1 MKLIDLVRMLKG
13 YVTFKAQ
20 GGFSERFINLCAKSH
35 VAIFDVKYIDSYIKA
50 KISAKQF
57 KKLRT
62 IAKKTG
68 VKITVISKDGAVF
81 IIRRNKHRVA
91 LMLGACFFIL
101 FVATMNRFL
110 WCIDASGSE
119 KFSAEQIIEAAQ
131 LAGVKQG
138 TFLPIFDEKKAAREI
153 YKAFNG
159 ELSWVTVNIKG
170 SRASISVRDTQKT
183 QGEDIDDKTPCNI
196 IADFDGVILSDETL
210 SGVKNINKGNAVK
223 KGDLLISGVIENEDS
238 STAYYKAK
246 GKFTAVH
253 ETEDIATVFFEDNR
267 IGYGESKS
275 YILVHFLGLDIPFG
289 IKEKA
294 GDKYDTFTYSQFA
307 EFAGMKLPFG
317 FSKIYS
323 IERRSF
329 AYNKENAYVHA
340 VNNYTKNC
348 YNKYKNTNILSS
360 ELKIKATN
368 SKVIIEGKH
377 NCIDFIGTEQ
387 PILVENSKSQ

>member
-1 MKLIDLVRMLKG
+1 MKLIDLIRMLKG
-13 YVTFKAQ
+13 YITFKAE

-35 VAIFDVKYIDSYIKA
+35 ITIFDVKYIDSYIRA

-68 VKITVISKDGAVF
+68 VKITVIRKDGAVF

-91 LMLGACFFIL
+91 LMLGACFFVV
-101 FVATMNRFL
+101 FVTVMNRFL
-110 WCIDASGSE
+110 WCIDVSGSE
-119 KFSAEQIIEAAQ
+119 KFSAEQIIQAAQ
-131 LAGVKQG
+131 IAGVKQG
-138 TFLPIFDEKKAAREI
+138 TFLPMFDEKKAAREI
-153 YKAFNG
+153 YKAFDG

-170 SRASISVRDTQKT
+170 SRASISVRDTKKT
-183 QGEDIDDKTPCNI
+183 QGEDIEEKTPCNI

-223 KGDLLISGVIENEDS
+223 KGDLLISGVIENEDL
-238 STAYYKAK
+238 STVYYKAK

-253 ETEDIATVFFEDNR
+253 ETKDTAIVSFEDNL

-275 YILVHFLGLDIPFG
+275 YILVHFFGLDIPFG
-289 IKEKA
+289 RKEKDE
-294 GDKYDTFTYSQFA
+294 DKYNTFSYSVFA
-307 EFAGMKLPFG
+307 EFAKMKLPFG

-323 IERRSF
+323 VERRSF
-329 AYNKENAYVHA
+329 SYNKENAYIHA
-340 VNNYTKNC
+340 SYNYTKNC
-348 YNKYKNTNILSS
+348 YDKYKNTNILTS
-360 ELKIKATN
+360 ELEIKTTN
-368 SKVIIEGKH
+368 SKVIIEGEH